1 MTNINDFD
9 TSNKTSEV
17 KVEIKNA
24 PEKPISQPVMEEMV
38 FKKIAETLGL
48 EDFVEME
55 KYKDEIEII
64 AQYAKKMGTEDIMDF
79 GWFVKNIES
88 KIGTPELG
96 EKRVTKLA
104 RYIYLLNEKGRVE
117 KEIRN
122 QNKEKLITS
131 NLVVYK

>member
-1 MTNINDFD
+1 MTTINDFD

-17 KVEIKNA
+17 KAKIKNA

-38 FKKIAETLGL
+38 FKKIAQTLGL
-48 EDFVEME
+48 EDFSEME

-64 AQYAKKMGTEDIMDF
+64 AQYAKKMGTEDVMDF
-79 GWFVKNIES
+79 EWFVKNMES

-104 RYIYLLNEKGRVE
+104 RYIYLLNEKDRVE
-117 KEIRN
+117 EEIAKEGGLS
-122 QNKEKLITS
+122 E
-131 NLVVYK
+131 